1 MRRSVP
7 AAMAAFALG
16 ISVLFVGVAPA
27 LAATSLAAPS
37 PSVTPAHK
45 PSPSS
50 PAAQTPFVEA
60 NPSTAPQGN
69 KITLRASCVDNLTK
83 ATVTGGPFG
92 DVTVIP
98 DHGFLT
104 ATAVIPTTATLGD
117 YKLTLICADNKTTAT
132 GLLRVVA
139 RVEPS
144 QGPGTG
150 GGGTA
155 PGRNAPML
163 IGGGLAALL
172 AGLVLAAAALVRR
185 RRFG

>member
-1 MRRSVP
+1 
-7 AAMAAFALG
+7 
-16 ISVLFVGVAPA
+16 
-27 LAATSLAAPS
+27 
-37 PSVTPAHK
+37 
-45 PSPSS
+45 
-50 PAAQTPFVEA
+50 
-60 NPSTAPQGN
+60 
-69 KITLRASCVDNLTK
+69 
-83 ATVTGGPFG
+83 
-92 DVTVIP
+92 
-98 DHGFLT
+98 
-104 ATAVIPTTATLGD
+104 LGD